1 MFLVNLQSTFNF
13 YCDIFANALCFFF
26 FLQKDTY
33 FLNKKMYVFVD
44 VFIVYGC
51 DKQHMNMFL
60 WFVLKKES
68 F

>member
-1 MFLVNLQSTFNF
+1 MFLVNFQSTFNF

-26 FLQKDTY
+26 AKGYLFSRQKK
-33 FLNKKMYVFVD
+33 LYVFVD